1 MFNETMPRPFRLAQS
16 NTQAHL
22 TQGTSSSFTLIHTL
36 YSLCLIILHREYI
49 PFVPI
54 RCERPEGPLY
64 NPPDQR
70 DMPDD
75 FWADSARQLFKAARD
90 IMDLVQAC
98 QFRGMLVETPI
109 LGFGL
114 YTVAFVGVYA
124 MNFPHMD
131 VNGYM
136 STYTIGSDFNN
147 STNGNE
153 AANKALEM
161 IGLMRPRL
169 PMAANWFRTIKKVL
183 QYYKRIIDDYK
194 RNTQALADGGLANN
208 TGSHNMQKQLSLRQ
222 GGLGGGAEA
231 YKLLEKTLKEFGSIE
246 DEDIESLIH
255 EGSNR
260 DPRSSNANSSAGDPV
275 ARIDGRTSENWTAIN
290 SIVNDEQSNSIPANR
305 SDATVEDVYGKPR
318 DKELN
323 NRYPNEA
330 HSQSSVYAQRFGAPS
345 PNPPPLGSPGS
356 NPVSTPS
363 ISTSPYP
370 KSQAF
375 PDQLHQAQPIHTSTS
390 QQPHEHP
397 HPQQPP
403 RFFGPQPCSTLS
415 LHPPPADSN
424 GMLMEPNHPP
434 LPTNWNQEV
443 HEIWLNSL
451 KTQLGGEDVAA
462 FQEGSDWEESVLAG
476 DGQWGSGWLHE
487 VWRNY
492 EGGWNG
498 PGH

>member
-1 MFNETMPRPFRLAQS
+1 MPRPFRLTHS

-36 YSLCLIILHREYI
+36 YSLCLIILHREYV
-49 PFVPI
+49 PFVAI
-54 RCERPEGPLY
+54 RCERPEGPLD
-64 NPPDQR
+64 NSPDQK
-70 DMPDD
+70 DMPDG

-90 IMDLVQAC
+90 IMDLVRAC
-98 QFRGMLVETPI
+98 ESRGMLVETPI

-136 STYTIGSDFNN
+136 STYTTGNDSND

-169 PMAANWFRTIKKVL
+169 PMAANWFRTIEKVL
-183 QYYKRIIDDYK
+183 QYYKRIIDDYG
-194 RNTQALADGGLANN
+194 RNTQALADGGLVNN
-208 TGSHNMQKQLSLRQ
+208 VGSQNMQKQLSLRQ
-222 GGLGGGAEA
+222 GGLGGGVEG

-246 DEDIESLIH
+246 DEDMETLIH
-255 EGSNR
+255 EGSHG
-260 DPRSSNANSSAGDPV
+260 DPRSTFTNSRTGDPA

-290 SIVNDEQSNSIPANR
+290 GIVNGDRNHSILANKT
-305 SDATVEDVYGKPR
+305 DATPENVYSKFS
-318 DKELN
+318 DKEYN
-323 NRYPNEA
+323 TRHPNEVY
-330 HSQSSVYAQRFGAPS
+330 SQSPVYPQSRFTAPS
-345 PNPPPLGSPGS
+345 PNPPPLISPGS
-356 NPVSTPS
+356 NTVSTPS

-370 KSQAF
+370 KSQVF
-375 PDQLHQAQPIHTSTS
+375 PDHLNRRHTVHTSLA
-390 QQPHEHP
+390 QQPHVPSH
-397 HPQQPP
+397 HPQ
-403 RFFGPQPCSTLS
+403 RFFGPQPSASLS
-415 LHPPPADSN
+415 LHHAPSSN
-424 GMLMEPNHPP
+424 TMLLESDHPP

-443 HEIWLNSL
+443 HEIWLNSF

-462 FQEGSDWEESVLAG
+462 FQEGSDWEESILAG
-476 DGQWGSGWLHE
+476 DGQGGSGWLHE

-492 EGGWNG
+492 EGGWTG
-498 PGH
+498 PGQ